1 MRCCILT
8 DEISQDLDQALDLC
22 VRHKFPAIE
31 VRSVWDTP
39 PHELTLAQCR
49 DIAQRAAARGIAIA
63 GFASPV
69 FKTTLP
75 DGAAQLAECEAL
87 LVRSLEQCAAL
98 GAGFVRIFSFYRS
111 GDPNV
116 PAAAEAMNAV
126 LGRVPTNG
134 VTLAVETGTRTNT
147 PTAALA
153 RQLLDRLG
161 RPGIGVV
168 WDPGNTVFAGFS
180 DGSGLCGLEDLR
192 PADLVHV
199 HVKDPLG
206 TRGYVEL
213 GHGSLPWQAIL
224 DALSERRY
232 RGYLSLETHWRRER
246 VLTGPERDNPWGDGF
261 SAGGY
266 EASDACMA
274 TLAAWVAARTANVG

>member
-8 DEISQDLDQALDLC
+8 DEISQDLDRALDLC
-22 VRHKFPAIE
+22 VRHEFPAIE
-31 VRSVWDTP
+31 IRSVWNTP

-49 DIAQRAAARGIAIA
+49 EIAARAAARGIAIA
-63 GFASPV
+63 GLASPV
-69 FKTTLP
+69 FKTALP
-75 DGAAQLAECEAL
+75 DGAAGLAECEAV

-98 GAGFVRIFSFYRS
+98 GAGFLRIFSFYRS
-111 GDPNV
+111 GDPDV
-116 PAAAEAMNAV
+116 PAAAAAMNAV
-126 LGRVPTNG
+126 LGRVATRG
-134 VTLAVETGTRTNT
+134 VILAVETGTRTNT

-153 RQLLDRLG
+153 RQLLDGLG

-168 WDPGNTVFAGFS
+168 WDPGNTVFAGFG

-213 GHGSLPWQAIL
+213 GHGSLPWPAIL
-224 DALSERRY
+224 DALQEREY
-232 RGYLSLETHWRRER
+232 PGCLSLETHWRRER

-266 EASDACMA
+266 EASGACMA
-274 TLAAWVAARTANVG
+274 TLAAWVAARTANAA